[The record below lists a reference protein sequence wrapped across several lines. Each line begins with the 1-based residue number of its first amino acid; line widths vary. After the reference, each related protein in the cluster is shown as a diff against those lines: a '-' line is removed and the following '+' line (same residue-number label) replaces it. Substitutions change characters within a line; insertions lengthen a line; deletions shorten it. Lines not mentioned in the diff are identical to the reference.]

1 MWRLVVSSLRANSR
15 RLISTSVAVCLGV
28 ALLAGTMVLGDTLK
42 SNFDDLFQSSLGNA
56 DAVVRSANTLDT
68 DQEFTQDL
76 IDSSFAEELATV
88 DGVASVEPE
97 IVGFGQLTGADGEKL
112 GGNGPPTLAG
122 NWIEDPELNPY
133 ELVEGRAPAAAHEVV
148 VNRGAAEDGDLSI
161 GDTTTVATPE
171 PVEVTIVGIATFGG
185 EDGLGP
191 TTYTAFSLAGAEQH
205 ITGRP
210 GEVTALLVRGEE
222 GTDQDE
228 LTDRVAALAPEGVE
242 VISGDELVG
251 EAIDQ
256 IDEDFLGIL
265 RTFLTVF
272 AGVALLVA
280 TFSINNTFAII
291 AAQRQRSSA
300 LLRAIGADRRQ
311 VLASLVGEALLVG
324 IAASLVGLVV
334 GLGLA
339 QGLKALFD
347 AFGFALPAG
356 GMTLQVATIVI
367 APLVG
372 LLVTLFASLAPAV
385 RASRVS
391 PLAALRDVAV
401 DRAGTS
407 AVRAVIGGVMT
418 VGGVVAVLAGATGDT
433 GGALAIAGL
442 GAVFTSAGVVV
453 LGPIAA
459 RPAGAVI
466 GTPIAR
472 TRGVPGALARRNAVR
487 TPRRTA
493 ATASALMIGIG
504 VVSVFT
510 VFAGSLKASVD
521 DNVGAIVKGDLVI
534 SSSQFGGGGLSPGL
548 VAAIDAVPEV
558 DHAVGIAVGPVSIDS
573 RTRQVSVL
581 DPMASTGLLEPEPVT
596 GSVAELGPG
605 EIAVGEALADDKDWT
620 IGTSLPV
627 RFTDGVTEELTVS
640 AIYEPSTT
648 LEELI
653 IPTATW
659 TTHQVQSVDNLVVI
673 GLEDGV
679 DVETGRDAVEAATTG
694 FAPPDVQ
701 TTQEFIDDATAR
713 VDQILGLIYAMLG
726 LAIVIALMGIAN
738 TLSLSIHERVR
749 ELGLLRAVGADR
761 AQVRAMVRW
770 ESVVIALFGT
780 AGGLGLGLL
789 LGWGLVQAA
798 ARGAFPITFAVP
810 ASQLVIIVVL
820 GALAGVLAALR
831 PARRAARVDVI
842 DALATTG

>member
-1 MWRLVVSSLRANSR
+1 VWRLVVSSLRANSR

-56 DAVVRSANTLDT
+56 DSVVRSANTLDT

-88 DGVASVEPE
+88 DGVAAVAPE

-122 NWIEDPELNPY
+122 SWIEDPELNPY
-133 ELVEGRAPAAAHEVV
+133 ELVEGRAPAAPHEVV
-148 VNRGAAEDGDLSI
+148 INRGAADDGDLSI

-171 PVEVTIVGIATFGG
+171 PVVVAIVGIATFGG

-324 IAASLVGLVV
+324 IAASLIGLVV

-356 GMTLQVATIVI
+356 GMTLRVATIVI

-407 AVRAVIGGVMT
+407 VLRAVIGGVMT
-418 VGGVVAVLAGATGDT
+418 VGGVVAVLVGATGDT
-433 GGALAIAGL
+433 GALAIAGL

-534 SSSQFGGGGLSPGL
+534 ASSQFGGGGLSPGL
-548 VAAIDAVPEV
+548 VSAIDAVPEV
-558 DHAVGIAVGPVSIDS
+558 DHAVGVAVGPVSIDS

-581 DPMASTGLLEPEPVT
+581 DPTASTGILVPEPVT

-627 RFTDGVTEELTVS
+627 RFTDGVTEGLTVS

-659 TTHQVQSVDNLVVI
+659 TTHQVQTVGNLVII

-679 DVETGRDAVEAATTG
+679 DVEAGRDAVEAATTS
-694 FAPPDVQ
+694 FAPPDVR

-749 ELGLLRAVGADR
+749 ELGLLRAVGAAR
-761 AQVRAMVRW
+761 AQMRAMIRW
-770 ESVVIALFGT
+770 ESVVIAMFGT

-798 ARGAFPITFAVP
+798 ARGAFPITFTVP
-810 ASQLVIIVVL
+810 TSQLAIIVVL

>member
-1 MWRLVVSSLRANSR
+1 VWRLVISSLRAHAR
-15 RLISTSVAVCLGV
+15 RLISTSVAVGLGV
-28 ALLAGTMVLGDTLK
+28 ALLAGTMVLGDTLRA
-42 SNFDDLFQSSLGNA
+42 NFDELFQSSLGNA

-68 DQEFTQDL
+68 DSEFAQDL
-76 IDSSFAEELATV
+76 IDGAIAGELTQL
-88 DGVASVEPE
+88 DGVAAVAPQ
-97 IVGFGQLTGADGEKL
+97 IIGLGQLTDAAGEKL
-112 GGNGPPTLAG
+112 GGEGPPTLAG
-122 NWIEDPELNPY
+122 NWIDDPELNPY
-133 ELVEGRAPAAAHEVV
+133 ELVEGRAPQAPNEVV
-148 VNRGAAEDGDLSI
+148 INRGAAEDGDLSV
-161 GDTTTVATPE
+161 GDTTMVATPE

-191 TTYTAFSLAGAEQH
+191 TTFTGFSLAGAEQH

-210 GEVTALLVRGEE
+210 GEVTSLLVRGEP
-222 GTDQDE
+222 GTDEDE
-228 LTDRVAALAPEGVE
+228 LTDRVAAIAPDGIE
-242 VISGDELVG
+242 VISGDDLVA
-251 EAIDQ
+251 EANDA
-256 IDEDFLGIL
+256 IDEDFLGFL
-265 RTFLTVF
+265 RTFLMIF

-291 AAQRQRSSA
+291 AAQRQQSSA
-300 LLRAIGADRRQ
+300 LLRAIGANRRQ
-311 VLASLVGEALLVG
+311 LLLSLVGEALLVG
-324 IAASLVGLVV
+324 IIASVVGLAA

-339 QGLKALFD
+339 QGLKGLFD

-356 GMTLQVATIVI
+356 GMTLRVTTLVI

-401 DRAGTS
+401 DRAGASVT
-407 AVRAVIGGVMT
+407 RAVIGGLMT
-418 VGGVVAVLAGATGDT
+418 VGGVVALVAGAAGDS
-433 GGALAIAGL
+433 GRALATAGL
-442 GAVFTSAGVVV
+442 GAVLTAGGVVA

-459 RPAGAVI
+459 RPAAAVI
-466 GTPIAR
+466 GTPIAWS
-472 TRGVPGALARRNAVR
+472 RGIPGALARRNAVR

-504 VVSVFT
+504 VVAVFT

-521 DNVGAIVKGDLVI
+521 DNVGAVVHGDLVVAG
-534 SSSQFGGGGLSPGL
+534 SQFGGGGLSPGM
-548 VAAIDAVPEV
+548 VSAIDAAPEV
-558 DHAVGIAVGPVSIDS
+558 DHAVGVGVGPVSIDG
-573 RTRQVSVL
+573 RTRQVTIL
-581 DPMASTGLLEPEPVT
+581 DPAASAGVLVPEPVEGT
-596 GSVAELGPG
+596 VAKLDSGQ
-605 EIAVGEALADDKDWT
+605 IAVGEALAEDKGWT

-627 RFTDGVTEELTVS
+627 RFTDGLTEQLEVG

-653 IPTATW
+653 VPTATW
-659 TTHQVQSVDNLVVI
+659 DAHQVQTVDNLVVI
-673 GLEDGV
+673 ALADGV
-679 DVETGRDAVEAATTG
+679 DMERGRAAVEEAAAD

-701 TTQEFIDDATAR
+701 TTQEFIDEATAN
-713 VDQILGLIYAMLG
+713 VDQILGLIYVMLG

-749 ELGLLRAVGADR
+749 ELGLFRAVGAGR
-761 AQVRAMVRW
+761 AQVRSMVGW

-798 ARGAFPITFAVP
+798 DRGEFPITFSAPV
-810 ASQLVIIVVL
+810 SQLVVIIII
-820 GALAGVLAALR
+820 GALAGIAAAWR
-831 PARRAARVDVI
+831 PARRAARVDI
-842 DALATTG
+842 IGAIATTG